1 MIRFGGSSGTRMVS
15 KCWCFTVNG
24 EEEAI
29 NVYYTSLEKPD
40 SVRYL
45 IVGRERG
52 SDTGRLHLQ
61 GYFTCDSAVRVSGIK
76 KWGGFWSTCHLE
88 KRRGS
93 HEEARDYCKKDGD
106 FKELGT
112 ENLGAGKRSDLLA
125 VKQSIKEGATFS
137 ELCDVHFDE
146 CAKYGRFF
154 KELIIQR
161 EQEKHLTVL
170 QERLRSSVLKPWQQ
184 ELADVVSNSP
194 DPRKV
199 NWLWSVQGNVG
210 KSYMADY
217 LAAFHDAMILTP
229 GKKQDLTYI
238 WTQSPKPICI
248 FDLSRTVAPD
258 PELRHGPLDVIY
270 SLMEDLKNGR
280 MTSTKYESKSVF
292 FAVPHVIV
300 FANFEPDRSKMSED
314 RWVVKQVY

>member
-1 MIRFGGSSGTRMVS
+1 MAYRS
-15 KCWCFTVNG
+15 WCFTFNG
-24 EEEAI
+24 SEEEVNA
-29 NVYYTSLEKPD
+29 NYTVLECPD
-40 SVRYL
+40 ALHYL
-45 IVGRERG
+45 VVGRERG
-52 SDTGRLHLQ
+52 DESGRLHLQ
-61 GYFTCDSAVRVSGIK
+61 GFFISKQPVRVAAVK
-76 KWGGFWSTCHLE
+76 KWGGMWSKVHLD
-88 KRRGS
+88 KRYKDS
-93 HEEARDYCKKDGD
+93 TNEEAAAYCKKDGD
-106 FKELGT
+106 FKEFGVMQT
-112 ENLGAGKRSDLLA
+112 QGKRNDLDA

-170 QERLRSSVLKPWQQ
+170 QERLRSSVLRPWQQ
-184 ELADVVSNSP
+184 ELANVVSDSP

-217 LAAFHDAMILTP
+217 LAAFHDALILTP

-238 WTQSPKPICI
+238 WTQNPKPICI